1 MYAEINEELEK
12 KYKVTDFPLNV
23 AIEVTNHCN
32 LNCIMCHNDKITRP
46 KGFMSAD
53 TYRRIIDEVAKENPA
68 TRIWLDFYGEALLAG
83 YKVYWMIDY
92 AKKKGLTNICINTNG
107 TVMKKEY
114 ADMLLDS
121 GIDYISLD
129 CDGFSKE
136 VYESIRVNA
145 DRDTFYKN
153 VEYLLAEKKRRNLP
167 VVIDVKVI
175 EMDKNKHEIQQIVNH
190 WQNCGAWVAV
200 RRMASWNGIV
210 NNDSADNTNRIVCGH
225 AVGITAISWNGIMTA
240 CSWDCDCKMA
250 CGNIWDDSIK
260 NMWLKRNDDFLKLHF
275 EHRWDELPE
284 MCRDCG
290 NWRSIGEMRYD
301 ENGKEIIRNYGEKE
315 KIF

>member
-121 GIDYISLD
+121 GIDYISID
-129 CDGFSKE
+129 CDGFTKK
-136 VYESIRVNA
+136 VYESVRKNA
-145 DRDTFYKN
+145 NRDVFFNN
-153 VEYLLAEKKRRNLP
+153 VEYLLAEKKQRKSN
-167 VVIDVKVI
+167 VIIDVKVM
-175 EMDKNKHEIQQIVNH
+175 EMKENASEIDIITKY
-190 WQNCGAWVAV
+190 WSKKGAWVAV
-200 RRMASWNGIV
+200 RKLSDWPGVEMGISISQ
-210 NNDSADNTNRIVCGH
+210 DDRITCGH
-225 AVGITAISWNGIMTA
+225 AAGTAAISWDGILA
-240 CSWDCDCKMA
+240 GCAWDCDCKMA

-260 NMWLKRNDDFLKLHF
+260 SMWLKRNEDFLKLHF

-284 MCRDCG
+284 MCRTCD
-290 NWRSIGEMRYD
+290 NWKSIGEMRYD